1 MIVLFC
7 ISARL
12 AGNLCKNCDMR
23 LLAVTVWAF
32 VCVTLLGV
40 LAYSMLLW
48 SQYWRWATPRNTGV
62 RAAAPRRRSHLSR
75 GYSNA
80 SMGGGVLQP
89 HRMAP
94 LPKDKLFA
102 KVHV

>member
-1 MIVLFC
+1 
-7 ISARL
+7 
-12 AGNLCKNCDMR
+12 MR

-48 SQYWRWATPRNTGV
+48 SQYWRWATPRNTGA
-62 RAAAPRRRSHLSR
+62 RAAVPRRWSHFSR

-80 SMGGGVLQP
+80 SLSGGVLHP

-102 KVHV
+102 KVWHSLITATFFLPFFLSHNAHG